1 MKYSTRVAIAFFA
14 VIFLLVSCS
23 SPIKPVNVTAE
34 GIAIK
39 GYDPVAYFTE
49 GKPVPGIKEF
59 SHQWNNAT
67 WLFASKMHLE
77 VFKSEP
83 ARYAPQYGGY

>member
-1 MKYSTRVAIAFFA
+1 MKYSTRAAIVILISIFF
-14 VIFLLVSCS
+14 LVSCS
-23 SPIKPVNVTAE
+23 SPTPSVNVTAE

-49 GKPVPGIKEF
+49 GKPVQGKKEF

-67 WLFASKMHLE
+67 WLFGKKTHRE
-77 VFKSEP
+77 VFKSDP

>member
-1 MKYSTRVAIAFFA
+1 MMYSTRAAIAILIG
-14 VIFLLVSCS
+14 IFLLVSCS
-23 SPIKPVNVTAE
+23 SPISPVNVTAE

-49 GKPVPGIKEF
+49 GKPVQGNKEF
-59 SHQWNNAT
+59 SQQWNNAT
-67 WLFASKMHLE
+67 WFFDNKEHLE
-77 VFKSEP
+77 MFKSDP